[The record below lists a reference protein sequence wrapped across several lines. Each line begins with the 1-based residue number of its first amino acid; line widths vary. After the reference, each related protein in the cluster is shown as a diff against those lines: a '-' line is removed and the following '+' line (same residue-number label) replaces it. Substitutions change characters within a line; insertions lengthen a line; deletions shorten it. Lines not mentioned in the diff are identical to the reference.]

1 MADSHQGTIPATP
14 PPKDGSAP
22 AWGTLV
28 VQTTPPAHEGW
39 KAFSEVTVATT
50 GILWAF
56 LAILS
61 ITLFKG
67 PLREILSALGKRI
80 ADPNST
86 FKLGPF
92 ELQRIAVLESK
103 VASQAESSQVDRQ
116 VLTASA
122 AALAKGYVDSDAMA
136 QLRELAKLYQNVNIS
151 SWADRV
157 RRKDD
162 IAAQMASL
170 VIDNQLS
177 RESLARDPDEGIRM
191 ALATTITTEALPV
204 DPQWIELAA
213 PGIQLKH
220 VRYRF
225 MMAIARLV
233 QLGYV
238 SQAQAQDFS
247 NLAEQYRLNADDS
260 LLQRIDRTLI
270 LLRTVARS
278 S

>member
-1 MADSHQGTIPATP
+1 MADPQQMAMP
-14 PPKDGSAP
+14 PPKDATAP
-22 AWGTLV
+22 AWGSLV

-39 KAFSEVTVATT
+39 KAYSEATVATT
-50 GILWAF
+50 GILWAL
-56 LAILS
+56 LAIL
-61 ITLFKG
+61 TVALFKE
-67 PLREILSALGKRI
+67 PLREILSAFGKRI

-86 FKLGPF
+86 FKLGPL

-116 VLTASA
+116 VLTASGIA
-122 AALAKGYVDSDAMA
+122 VAKAYVDFDAMA
-136 QLRELAKLYQNVNIS
+136 ELREQAKLYQNVNIS
-151 SWADRV
+151 NWADRV
-157 RRKDD
+157 RRKDE
-162 IAAQMASL
+162 IAAKMASL
-170 VIDNQLS
+170 VIDYQLS
-177 RESLARDPDEGIRM
+177 REVLARDPDEGIRM
-191 ALATTITTEALPV
+191 ALATTITTQALPG
-204 DPQWIELAA
+204 DPQWIQLAA

-238 SQAQAQDFS
+238 SQAEAQDFI
-247 NLAEQYRLNADDS
+247 NLTDQYRLSADDS
-260 LLQRIDRTLI
+260 LLQRIERTLI